1 MDKNVI
7 TYVVD
12 ADDNLVYLRDVFR
25 KKLPLSHA
33 LLAKLKVQEKISVNG
48 QIARTNYRLQPG
60 DVVTVDLNLEESSH
74 ITPQNIPVEII
85 YEDADILVV
94 NKPPGLAVHPVKNR
108 LEGTLAN
115 ALTYYWLQQG
125 ESRLFRP
132 INRLDKGT
140 SGLILIGKSQYAHQ
154 AMFRQQKQ
162 RLIKRSYQA
171 LVEGEFKEDRGT
183 IDLPIG
189 HADPGSNACR
199 RVDPVAGKPAITHYQ
214 VIKRYQNYTLL
225 SLHLE
230 TGRTHQIRV
239 HLSYLGYPICGDSL
253 YGSKSSLLS
262 HQALH
267 AGHISFLQP
276 RSLEPLEF
284 QVKPPAD
291 MQHLLETL
299 PPLE

>member
-7 TYVVD
+7 TYVVN
-12 ADDNLVYLRDVFR
+12 ADDNLTYLRDVFR
-25 KKLPLSHA
+25 TKLPLSHA
-33 LLAKLKVQEKISVNG
+33 LLTKLKIQEKIRVNG
-48 QIARTNYRLQPG
+48 LITRTNYRLQPG
-60 DVVTVDLNLEESSH
+60 DIVTVDLELEESNH
-74 ITPQNIPVEII
+74 ITPLNIPVEII
-85 YEDADILVV
+85 YQDADVMVV
-94 NKPPGLAVHPVKNR
+94 NKPPGLAVHPVKDR
-108 LEGTLAN
+108 MEGTLAN

-140 SGLILIGKSQYAHQ
+140 SGLLLIGKSQYAHQ
-154 AMFRQQKQ
+154 AMSRQQKQ
-162 RLIKRSYQA
+162 GLIKRSYLA

-189 HADPGSNACR
+189 HEDPGSNACR
-199 RVDPVAGKPAITHYQ
+199 RVDPVDGKPAITHFQ

-239 HLSYLGYPICGDSL
+239 HLSYLGHPICGDTL
-253 YGSKSSLLS
+253 YGSQSSLIS

-267 AGHISFLQP
+267 ASHIAFLQP

-284 QVKPPAD
+284 QAEPPAD
-291 MQHLLETL
+291 MRHLLETL
-299 PPLE
+299 LPLE